1 MAALAVSVGE
11 VWDKCSILLIKLKKI
26 KDEGK
31 LAHVRYELS
40 QMPALDYHHPLFQE
54 LQRVNERLWEVE
66 DLLRVKESR
75 KEFDS
80 EFVELARAVYFTN
93 DRRAEIKKQIN
104 EDFNSAIHE
113 VKDYVSY
120 A

>member
-1 MAALAVSVGE
+1 MAAIVVSVGE
-11 VWDKCSILLIKLKKI
+11 IWDKCSILLIKIQKI
-26 KDEGK
+26 KDVGK
-31 LAHVRYELS
+31 VAHVRYELS
-40 QMPALDYHHPLFQE
+40 QMPALDFENPLFKE
-54 LQRVNERLWEVE
+54 LRRVNERLWDVE

-104 EDFNSAIHE
+104 EDYNSAIHE
-113 VKDYVSY
+113 VKDYAAY
-120 A
+120 

>member
-1 MAALAVSVGE
+1 MN
-11 VWDKCSILLIKLKKI
+11 KI

-40 QMPALDYHHPLFQE
+40 QMPALDFENPVFKE
-54 LQRVNERLWEVE
+54 LRRVNERLWDVE
-66 DLLRVKESR
+66 DLLRVKEGR
-75 KEFDS
+75 KEFDA

-104 EDFNSAIHE
+104 EDFNSAVRE
-113 VKDYVSY
+113 VKDYAAY
-120 A
+120 